1 MRLMPYVLINVKI
14 IIAQMSAIEAHVD
27 KIMLLF
33 RCFTHI
39 MSRQIL
45 IKTNS
50 KNIGIEMPVAT

>member
-1 MRLMPYVLINVKI
+1 MPHLLSNVRM

-27 KIMLLF
+27 KIMPLF

-39 MSRQIL
+39 ISRQIL

-50 KNIGIEMPVAT
+50 RNIGIEMPVAT